1 MKTTDFENIRELL
14 CSIEYREEKLLMDDV
29 IDAVHVVSK
38 KVIEPLQK
46 SGHKDWFNID
56 DIIARSEALH
66 EEQGFING
74 FICAMQLKMESCKVF
89 IDELKK
95 VAV

>member
-1 MKTTDFENIRELL
+1 MKTTDFKNIRELL
-14 CSIEYREEKLLMDDV
+14 CSIEYREEKLLFDDV
-29 IDAVHVVSK
+29 ITATHAVSD

-46 SGHKDWFNID
+46 SGNKDWFNVD
-56 DIIARSEALH
+56 DVIGRSEALH

-74 FICAMQLKMESCKVF
+74 FIYAMQLKTESCKAF